1 MAAPLFT
8 LTAGDGLAARIGVT
22 REALAGAK
30 LVLKS
35 NIKRGD
41 MVVIDGG
48 LELVDD
54 VTITL
59 DEDGKINDDTGIQL
73 LADDE
78 SLGLENSLQWQVNI
92 KNARAQGFAKSV
104 TSWWINAGAN
114 GATVSLDDQAKVP
127 GQVAAGTSR
136 GPRGFG
142 VDDVQRTGDSL
153 QFGVQGSTVGTV
165 DISDLVFNGDMDD
178 ITDAGVTGKASAR
191 ANTPQEG
198 RDAIDAVSAAD
209 VDGLVVESLASDD
222 APAAAAALAAESAV
236 DTYVSGELDLV
247 NGTTAD
253 DGVGVHWGI
262 KDAVGRKQIAAN
274 TDGTVD
280 VPLPNLAGAKLRSV
294 HSPNRYLKGSRD
306 TDGRLAEDALD
317 KDGCT
322 PRWVLDRHAV
332 RGGFVQKGD
341 TGWAPTGGSRVV
353 WMGDSIT
360 KTGAYVDTADPDNDN
375 ITLGGLTAMIQT
387 RVPSLRYTYNA
398 ARSGRTS
405 RELMRRWDT
414 DVVAKNPNVF
424 HLLAGTNDVGFGIMP
439 HEETIANLRWMI
451 REAKK
456 LGCVVFIGTI
466 PPRSDNDALL
476 DDIEA
481 VNVAIRSLAA
491 TEGAHLIDYHSAL
504 VDPAN
509 GRYKSGY
516 TLDNLHPSIGAQKVM
531 ANVAAEVMNRVL
543 VQGSLPV
550 ATSQRAEA
558 RNLIPN
564 ACFLTDTNA
573 DGTPDGWTAGG
584 TASSSTISLV
594 TDADFV
600 GKALRLQF
608 TGASDR
614 ALTTTINSGFAVGD
628 TIAFC
633 GKFKAVVEAGS
644 GSYSIKVGF
653 TGASGRYIMLCP
665 INAYSAV
672 DSDGLGWFYIE
683 GVVPTGTTAL
693 DVVLTAHSGSGDL
706 HLGQPTIYVLGEEG
720 LPA

>member
-1 MAAPLFT
+1 MPKWLDESYLSTTGKAVAQANDET
-8 LTAGDGLAARIGVT
+8 AAREAIGA
-22 REALAGAK
+22 EEAGASK
-30 LVLKS
+30 
-35 NIKRGD
+35 
-41 MVVIDGG
+41 
-48 LELVDD
+48 
-54 VTITL
+54 T
-59 DEDGKINDDTGIQL
+59 
-73 LADDE
+73 
-78 SLGLENSLQWQVNI
+78 
-92 KNARAQGFAKSV
+92 
-104 TSWWINAGAN
+104 
-114 GATVSLDDQAKVP
+114 
-127 GQVAAGTSR
+127 
-136 GPRGFG
+136 
-142 VDDVQRTGDSL
+142 
-153 QFGVQGSTVGTV
+153 
-165 DISDLVFNGDMDD
+165 MDD
-178 ITDAGVTGKASAR
+178 ITDAQEVGRAVVRAPSQAAARNAMGAASTSDVA
-191 ANTPQEG
+191 
-198 RDAIDAVSAAD
+198 DAVAAED
-209 VDGLVVESLASDD
+209 IPGRVTAAVEDADTVV
-222 APAAAAALAAESAV
+222 AAAAAAAATAVSA
-236 DTYVSGELDLV
+236 DIAGRDLV
-247 NGTTAD
+247 EATTTD
-253 DGVGVHWGI
+253 DGAGAHWGI
-262 KDAVGRKQIAAN
+262 RDSVGREQVVAR
-274 TDGTVD
+274 TDGSVD
-280 VPLPNLAGAKLRSV
+280 IPLPDLAGVPLRKV
-294 HSPNRYLKGSRD
+294 HSPNRYLSGSRD
-306 TDGRLAEDALD
+306 TDGRLAEDVLD
-317 KDGCT
+317 ADGCT
-322 PRWVLDRHAV
+322 PRWVLDRHAT

-341 TGWAPTGGSRVV
+341 TGWAPAGGNRVV

-476 DDIEA
+476 DNIEA

-491 TEGAHLIDYHSAL
+491 NEGAHLIDYHSAL
-504 VDPAN
+504 VDVTN
-509 GRYKSGY
+509 GRYKAGY

-550 ATSQRAEA
+550 ATSQLAGS

-573 DGTPDGWTAGG
+573 DGTPDGWAAGG
-584 TASSSTISLV
+584 SASSSTISLV

-608 TGASDR
+608 TGASSR
-614 ALTTTINSGFAVGD
+614 TLTTTINSGFAVGD

-644 GSYSIKVGF
+644 GSYSIKVAF

-683 GVVPTGTTAL
+683 GVIPTGTTAL
-693 DVVLTAHSGSGDL
+693 DVMLTAHSGSGDL
-706 HLGQPTIYVLGEEG
+706 HLGQPTIYVLGDEG